1 MLTIDYRG
9 FGDSSETG
17 VTEGSLLEDALAG
30 LSWLQEKGGTDLHIL
45 VLGHSLGTAV
55 AARTVA
61 EQSAQVSGLIL
72 MAPFNNLLDEV
83 ISKCEGTSS
92 RLKCWLWCVVSA
104 LSGKAVL
111 RYLLSKLQVEFRTD
125 DHLASVNTPLLVLH
139 AEDDD
144 KIPVELARK
153 LVLYL
158 TSLGK
163 TNVRLHVYDESHGYK
178 HDDIFKAPNLPSL
191 ILEFTSFMK

>member
-17 VTEGSLLEDALAG
+17 VTEGSLLEDAMAG
-30 LSWLQEKGGTDLHIL
+30 LSWLREKGGADLHIL

-55 AARTVA
+55 AARAVA
-61 EQSAQVSGLIL
+61 EQSCQVSGLIL

-92 RLKCWLWCVVSA
+92 RLKYWLWCVVSA

-125 DHLASVNTPLLVLH
+125 EHLASVNTPLLVLH

-178 HDDIFKAPNLPSL
+178 HDDIFKAQDLPSL
-191 ILEFTSFMK
+191 ILEFTS

>member
-30 LSWLQEKGGTDLHIL
+30 LSWLQEKGGADLHIL

-55 AARTVA
+55 AARAVA
-61 EQSAQVSGLIL
+61 EQSCQVSGLIL

-92 RLKCWLWCVVSA
+92 RLKYWLWCVVSA

-178 HDDIFKAPNLPSL
+178 HDDIFKAQDLPSL
-191 ILEFTSFMK
+191 ILEFTS

>member
-92 RLKCWLWCVVSA
+92 RLKYWLWCVVSA

-191 ILEFTSFMK
+191 ILEFTS